1 MRNPFVYGKE
11 VSGDNFCNRKSE
23 IKELSRDIENSQN
36 VIVFSQRRFGKTSL
50 IKEVFKISGKKGI
63 CTIYADLYPVLC
75 EEDFISIYAAAI
87 AKALHG
93 SLKKS
98 FKGVGKFF
106 RTLRPSFK
114 VDSAGEVNYS
124 FTVDKNDIHPSL
136 EDVLESINRFA
147 DAKKKKIAVCFD
159 EFQQI
164 ALFKTNKLEKI
175 LRSHF
180 QQHKNI
186 SYIFM
191 GSKKH
196 IIRDIF
202 NNPNRPFYRSGK
214 SFPLEKIKQEEL
226 AAFITE
232 KFNRTGKII
241 SSKVINNLI
250 ETCETHPYYV
260 QYACNILWE
269 RTIDR
274 KEIKIEDLQESL
286 EILLKRESSTY
297 EAALDGLT
305 VKQRQAITAL
315 SKALPCDKVFSGSF
329 LRQCN
334 LDSASSMQR
343 ILSSLI
349 DKDLIDKTR
358 SIYTIPDVFFK
369 KWLSQL

>member
-1 MRNPFVYGKE
+1 MKNPFVYGKE
-11 VSGDNFCNRKSE
+11 VSGDNFCNRKLE
-23 IKELSRDIENSQN
+23 IKELGRDIENSQN

-50 IKEVFKISGKKGI
+50 IKEVFRASDKKGI
-63 CTIYADLYPVLC
+63 CTIYADLYPISC

-98 FKGVGKFF
+98 FKDVGKFF
-106 RTLRPSFK
+106 RKLRP
-114 VDSAGEVNYS
+114 S
-124 FTVDKNDIHPSL
+124 FTVDKTGEINYSFTIDKSDVSPSL
-136 EDVLESINRFA
+136 EDVLESVHRFA

-164 ALFKTNKLEKI
+164 ALFKTDKLEKT

-180 QQHKNI
+180 QRHNNI

-196 IIRDIF
+196 LIRDIF

-214 SFPLEKIKQEEL
+214 SFPLEKIEQKEL
-226 AAFITE
+226 AAFIAGKFKHTE
-232 KFNRTGKII
+232 KTI
-241 SSKVINNLI
+241 SSELINNLI
-250 ETCETHPYYV
+250 EICETHPYYV
-260 QYACNILWE
+260 QYMCNILWE
-269 RTIDR
+269 STADK
-274 KEIKIEDLQESL
+274 KEATKRDLQESL

-305 VKQRQAITAL
+305 LKQRQLLIAL
-315 SKALPCDKVFSGSF
+315 SKASSGDKVFSGEF
-329 LRQCN
+329 LRRHN
-334 LDSASSMQR
+334 LDSASSIQR
-343 ILSSLI
+343 ILTSLI
-349 DKDLIDKTR
+349 DKDLIDKEKN
-358 SIYTIPDVFFK
+358 SYAILDIFFK

>member
-23 IKELSRDIENSQN
+23 IKELGRDIENSQN
-36 VIVFSQRRFGKTSL
+36 VIVFSRRRFGKTSL
-50 IKEVFKISGKKGI
+50 IKEVFKTSDKKGI
-63 CTIYADLYPVLC
+63 CTVYADLYPLSC

-93 SLKKS
+93 FLKKS
-98 FKGVGKFF
+98 FKDVGKFF
-106 RTLRPSFK
+106 RRLRP
-114 VDSAGEVNYS
+114 S
-124 FTVDKNDIHPSL
+124 FTVDKTGKINYSFTFDKSDSSLSL
-136 EDVLESINRFA
+136 EDVLESVHRFA

-164 ALFKTNKLEKI
+164 AFFKTNKLEKT

-202 NNPNRPFYRSGK
+202 NDPNRPFYRSGK

-226 AAFITE
+226 AAFIAG
-232 KFNRTGKII
+232 KFRRTGKII
-241 SSKVINNLI
+241 SLELINNLI

-260 QYACNILWE
+260 QYVCNILWE
-269 RTIDR
+269 NTAGN
-274 KEIKIEDLQESL
+274 KEATGGDLQESL
-286 EILLKRESSTY
+286 ETLLKRESSTY
-297 EAALDGLT
+297 EASLDGLT
-305 VKQRQAITAL
+305 LKQRQVLIAL
-315 SKALPCDKVFSGSF
+315 SKASSRDKVFSGEF
-329 LRQCN
+329 LRRQN
-334 LDSASSMQR
+334 IDSASSMQR
-343 ILSSLI
+343 ILTSLI
-349 DKDLIDKTR
+349 DKDLIDKEKN
-358 SIYTIPDVFFK
+358 SYVILDIFFK